1 MVSSSGI
8 APSVS
13 FSSYIL
19 EGIESGFR
27 IGYNYSAR
35 RRSASH
41 NLLSS
46 IEHPEVIHSYLLKEQ
61 ENGRIVGPLDSSSCP
76 PVHCSPFGVIPKKGK
91 GTWRMIIDLSSM
103 SINDGIDETWSSLSY
118 VTVDMAAAKI
128 WQLGPGTLMAKSD
141 IGSAFRL
148 IPVHPSDWPLLAVEW
163 EGNRFIDM
171 VLPFGLRSAPKIF
184 SAVAD
189 ALQYI
194 VLDLGVKHVTH
205 YLDDFLFLGAPKS
218 SECWDALQTFREAC
232 AQMGIPIAEEKTE
245 GPSTT
250 LEFLG
255 VILDSGNMQM
265 RLPDRKLQALKAELE
280 VWLGRKVATKREL
293 QSLAGSLQHA
303 ARVVKP
309 GKCFTRRVHELS
321 AVRHKPYHKVRL
333 NRDFRSDIV
342 WWSVF
347 LDQWNG
353 VSLLWQAED
362 TIPDIQVFSD
372 AAGSWGCGALSQE
385 SFFQHQW
392 PTSMVGY
399 SIAHKEL
406 PLSGVISG
414 QGKSFSLCAIIR
426 EWWRYFMLS
435 THEMKNS
442 CISSDA

>member
-1 MVSSSGI
+1 
-8 APSVS
+8 
-13 FSSYIL
+13 
-19 EGIESGFR
+19 
-27 IGYNYSAR
+27 
-35 RRSASH
+35 
-41 NLLSS
+41 
-46 IEHPEVIHSYLLKEQ
+46 
-61 ENGRIVGPLDSSSCP
+61 
-76 PVHCSPFGVIPKKGK
+76 
-91 GTWRMIIDLSSM
+91 
-103 SINDGIDETWSSLSY
+103 
-118 VTVDMAAAKI
+118 
-128 WQLGPGTLMAKSD
+128 MAKSD
-141 IGSAFRL
+141 IRSAFRL
-148 IPVHPSDWPLLAVEW
+148 IPVHPSDRPLLAVEW

-171 VLPFGLRSAPKIF
+171 VLPFGLRSTPKIF

-255 VILDSGNMQM
+255 IILDSGNMQM

-280 VWLGRKVATKREL
+280 VWLGRKVATKQEL

-309 GKCFTRRVHELS
+309 GKCFTRQVHELS

-406 PLSGVISG
+406 IPINMAAFIWGHKWAGKVIQNMLLYQPSFYYFWLSKNHKNHEKFNI
-414 QGKSFSLCAIIR
+414 L
-426 EWWRYFMLS
+426 WWCFANIF
-435 THEMKNS
+435 K
-442 CISSDA
+442 IV